1 MKKFITYYLYPLL
14 LFLTLGLFVV
24 TLKYDWDLKIV
35 FAWMA
40 GGRFAL
46 LLAVEFLFPLKQ
58 EWKMT
63 KKSFIRDLKWIA
75 SSIIIAGLAK
85 LAIPLLAIDVSA
97 SNAGILK
104 NTSIFTGA
112 VVTLVVFEFFQY
124 WYHRISHNGIGKW
137 KWLWKIHVSHHLP
150 EEVYILMHP
159 VINPINVIV
168 IQIITQGTLILLGA
182 RPESIFLFNVLIGL
196 QGSVSHLNVEM
207 KAGYLNYI
215 FIGTELHRFHH
226 SANMEEAQNFGTV
239 LSIWDI
245 IFGTFYYKPERV
257 PEELGVANKE
267 LYPKSTEIFEVL
279 KLPFKRK

>member
-85 LAIPLLAIDVSA
+85 LAIPFYRS
-97 SNAGILK
+97 SG
-104 NTSIFTGA
+104 
-112 VVTLVVFEFFQY
+112 
-124 WYHRISHNGIGKW
+124 
-137 KWLWKIHVSHHLP
+137 HLSC
-150 EEVYILMHP
+150 L
-159 VINPINVIV
+159 
-168 IQIITQGTLILLGA
+168 
-182 RPESIFLFNVLIGL
+182 
-196 QGSVSHLNVEM
+196 
-207 KAGYLNYI
+207 
-215 FIGTELHRFHH
+215 
-226 SANMEEAQNFGTV
+226 
-239 LSIWDI
+239 
-245 IFGTFYYKPERV
+245 
-257 PEELGVANKE
+257 
-267 LYPKSTEIFEVL
+267 
-279 KLPFKRK
+279 